1 MSKLE
6 KRVRID
12 AAAQPSGAH
21 TCCPSGLRPEMQ
33 GWGEAGRPCLCGP
46 PKPGTVWGTRRRAWP
61 RSLAPQHGA
70 AARAP
75 AQALPHPWWERKAAS
90 QARADCS
97 CPAATRGCGW
107 PRPHP
112 RCPLQAGRHSAG
124 SSAFH
129 PVHRGTPGLCFF
141 SSESG

>member
-1 MSKLE
+1 MSLWPPQTWNG
-6 KRVRID
+6 V
-12 AAAQPSGAH
+12 GN
-21 TCCPSGLRPEMQ
+21 T
-33 GWGEAGRPCLCGP
+33 EAGVAPFTGP
-46 PKPGTVWGTRRRAWP
+46 SARRRP
-61 RSLAPQHGA
+61 GQLSNP
-70 AARAP
+70 RAP
-75 AQALPHPWWERKAAS
+75 ARALPHPWWERKAAS